1 MNKCRWLLPIL
12 ILLLL
17 QACSSPAPLPDD
29 RYYDLRPKGLKPM
42 KTAKKKAVHLV
53 IRRPRADALRAS
65 RNMVYSRD
73 GLEMRQYHHH
83 FWADRPDR
91 MLERALLDSLQQSG
105 LFASVGSLPL
115 QTGTNAELRGE
126 ILRLDRVRSGAGWK
140 VDVALRFTYF
150 PDRNGPPAFT
160 RLYHQKLKTRD
171 ERMQTTIEAFDTV
184 VGELLHA
191 LMLDLSR
198 L

>member
-1 MNKCRWLLPIL
+1 MNKFRWLLPML
-12 ILLLL
+12 ILLVL
-17 QACSSPAPLPDD
+17 QACSSPAPLPED
-29 RYYDLRPKGLKPM
+29 RYYDLRPRGLKPM
-42 KTAKKKAVHLV
+42 PEAGRKPLHLV
-53 IRRPRADALRAS
+53 IRRPRADALRAA
-65 RNMVYSRD
+65 RNLVYSRD

-91 MLERALLDSLQQSG
+91 MLERALLDGLRQSG

-115 QTGTNAELRGE
+115 QTGANGELRGE

-150 PDRNGPPAFT
+150 PDRNGPPTFT
-160 RLYHQKLKTRD
+160 RLYHKKLKTRD
-171 ERMQTTIEAFDTV
+171 DGMKATIEAFNTV
-184 VGELLHA
+184 TGELLQA
-191 LMLDLSR
+191 LLLDLSR